1 MLRAE
6 GAVVGTVV
14 GVVVVVSRR
23 SPLLALKELKGSL
36 ASIAGDV
43 AGRGGERVTE
53 VALLLLRWVEEIDW
67 R

>member
-6 GAVVGTVV
+6 GAVVGTAV

-36 ASIAGDV
+36 ASTAGDE

-53 VALLLLRWVEEIDW
+53 VALLILRWVEDDW